1 VATWNELADDNEA
14 AARLLL
20 ENEYFRPSVSRAYY
34 AVYCALTAELVALK
48 VRFGRGWN
56 NPPHEQ
62 LLRVVERHLKLPT
75 WKVRLLKTALR
86 RLRIA
91 REDAEYRPRA
101 TVDSTKARDCL
112 RDAGLIRDMLEN
124 RDER

>member
-1 VATWNELADDNEA
+1 MATWADLANDNEA
-14 AARLLL
+14 AARLLI
-20 ENEYFRPSVSRAYY
+20 ENDFFRASVSRAYY
-34 AVYCALTAELVALK
+34 AVYCALTAELVTHK
-48 VRFGRGWN
+48 VRFRRGWN

-75 WKVRLLKTALR
+75 WKARLLKTALR

-101 TVDSTKARDCL
+101 SVDRTKARDCL
-112 RDAGLIRDMLEN
+112 RDVTLIRNLLEN